1 MDTATLSPPSQ
12 QPDLTST
19 LAWRTVNNLLVLP
32 EALLDAVPGV
42 KLFAA
47 ALEDGRI
54 VLTPLATSEAG
65 AAAAREQLAAQGLTE
80 ADVKDAIAWARGR

>member
-1 MDTATLSPPSQ
+1 MDTATLSPLTQ
-12 QPDLTST
+12 QPDLTAT
-19 LAWRTVNNLLVLP
+19 LAWLTVNNQLVLP

-54 VLTPLATSEAG
+54 VLTPLPTSEAG
-65 AAAAREQLAAQGLTE
+65 AAAVRDQLAAQGVTE
-80 ADVKDAIAWARGR
+80 GDVKDAIAWARGQ

>member
-1 MDTATLSPPSQ
+1 MDTATLSPRAQ
-12 QPDLTST
+12 QPDLTAT
-19 LAWRTVNNLLVLP
+19 LAWRTVNNQLVLP
-32 EALLDAVPGV
+32 ESLLDALPGV

-65 AAAAREQLAAQGLTE
+65 AAAARDQLAAQGLTE
-80 ADVKDAIAWARGR
+80 SDVKDAIAWARGR

>member
-1 MDTATLSPPSQ
+1 MDTATLLPLAQ
-12 QPDLTST
+12 QPDLTAT
-19 LAWRTVNNLLVLP
+19 LAWRTVNNQLVLP

-65 AAAAREQLAAQGLTE
+65 TAAARDQLAAQGLTE

>member
-1 MDTATLSPPSQ
+1 MDTANLSPLTQ

-19 LAWRTVNNLLVLP
+19 LAWLTVNNQLVLP
-32 EALLDAVPGV
+32 ESLLEAVPGA

-65 AAAAREQLAAQGLTE
+65 AAAVRDQLAAQGLTE